1 MALIG
6 KSARRRHI
14 DGMKRLRALSA
25 LLSCLA
31 VLAAGLANVAAAKDS
46 GWTPTERD
54 ASSAP
59 CSHCDDCDK
68 TPCPMPMTDCVQVH
82 AGGSALV
89 LAAFVALPQGLGIA
103 ERWAPA
109 AQALS
114 GLSPPPDPLPP
125 RA

>member
-1 MALIG
+1 MG
-6 KSARRRHI
+6 
-14 DGMKRLRALSA
+14 RLRVIAAVLG
-25 LLSCLA
+25 CLA
-31 VLAAGLANVAAAKDS
+31 VLAAGVANVAAARDFGS
-46 GWTPTERD
+46 AAAERS

-82 AGGSALV
+82 ASGSAV
-89 LAAFVALPQGLGIA
+89 MLAAFVALPQKPDIA
-103 ERWAPA
+103 ERWTAL

-125 RA
+125 RV

>member
-1 MALIG
+1 MG
-6 KSARRRHI
+6 
-14 DGMKRLRALSA
+14 RLRVIAA
-25 LLSCLA
+25 LLGCLA
-31 VLAAGLANVAAAKDS
+31 VLAAGVANVAAAKDS

-54 ASSAP
+54 PSSAP

-82 AGGSALV
+82 AGGGALV
-89 LAAFVALPQGLGIA
+89 LAAFVALPQKPDVA
-103 ERWAPA
+103 ERWAA
-109 AQALS
+109 LAHALS

>member
-1 MALIG
+1 MG
-6 KSARRRHI
+6 
-14 DGMKRLRALSA
+14 RLRVIAA
-25 LLSCLA
+25 LLGCLA
-31 VLAAGLANVAAAKDS
+31 VLAAGVANVAAAQDA
-46 GWTPTERD
+46 GWTPTDRG

-82 AGGSALV
+82 AGGSAV
-89 LAAFVALPQGLGIA
+89 MLAAFVALPQKPDIA
-103 ERWAPA
+103 ERWTAL